1 MENFNR
7 MCLTTLLVC
16 GAYCTSHLHAECS
29 DLIEHHNE
37 TITSDLSTD
46 QTEQPTQQDELPNFR
61 DASSPDEVNT
71 ETNHVYINIGEN
83 PADNA
88 VEISTEISIS
98 NQTIDNTITSVETTV
113 DQESPVVEADFDA
126 MVEELVQSGAVQN
139 DLSTIE
145 TQPQWKLLLAS
156 IASYAISVGI
166 SFQQLLTNLLTIV
179 QTSLTGSTPAKKA
192 PKKI

>member
-1 MENFNR
+1 MKNFNR
-7 MCLTTLLVC
+7 MCLTTLFVC

-46 QTEQPTQQDELPNFR
+46 QTEQPIQEVELSSSR
-61 DASSPDEVNT
+61 DASNPTEVND
-71 ETNHVYINIGEN
+71 VYINIGEN

-126 MVEELVQSGAVQN
+126 MVEELAQSGAVEN

-145 TQPQWKLLLAS
+145 AQPQWKLLLAS

-179 QTSLTGSTPAKKA
+179 QNSLTGSSTAAKKA